1 MIGDVEIQ
9 DDVLVGSHVS
19 IINGNKQHRIER
31 LDIPVKE
38 QGGEYPRVIVG
49 KDSWI
54 GDRSIVMFD
63 IGQHC
68 VVGAGAVVTRPV
80 EDFQIVVGNPA
91 KPIARRD
98 QLHTSDDRDRVSA
111 TDEKA

>member
-31 LDIPVKE
+31 LDLPVRE

-54 GDRSIVMFD
+54 GDRSIVMFN

-68 VVGAGAVVTRPV
+68 VVGAGSVVTRPV
-80 EDFQIVVGNPA
+80 EDFQIVVGNPG
-91 KPIARRD
+91 KTIGRRD
-98 QLHTSDDRDRVSA
+98 ELQTS
-111 TDEKA
+111 TDQNRLVAADQKA